1 MQNNRVDGN
10 LFSESALDFC
20 RLVEQI
26 DGYQTEHWL
35 SAVGEVLLRL
45 DMNICQLASLTP
57 QAPHVWI
64 SDLDKRFE
72 LYSRLKDFLGE
83 RDEYWSEA
91 DLHAGDGYMTGSLSD
106 DFADIY
112 FELKRGLLLADQGQE
127 GHSQAVKVWTSGYRD
142 HWRQHL
148 VDARKQLFDFRSQPL
163 KTSAKIHIRKPPKK
177 LA

>member
-1 MQNNRVDGN
+1 MQNNRIDGS
-10 LFSESALDFC
+10 LFAESAQDFC

-26 DGYQTEHWL
+26 DGYRAELWL
-35 SAVGEVLLRL
+35 QAAGEILMRL
-45 DMNICQLASLTP
+45 DMDIAHLIATTP

-72 LYSRLKDFLGE
+72 LYSALKDFLGD

-91 DLHAGDGYMTGSLSD
+91 DLHAADGYMTGSLSD

-112 FELKRGLLLADQGQE
+112 FELKRGLLLAGQGQE
-127 GHSQAVKVWTSGYRD
+127 GRSEAAKLWTSGYRD

-148 VDARKQLFDFRSQPL
+148 VDARKQLLEFGNR
-163 KTSAKIHIRKPPKK
+163 TSRPAGASLMSNPPKK
-177 LA
+177 LL

>member
-1 MQNNRVDGN
+1 MQNDRVDGH

-26 DGYQTEHWL
+26 DGYEAEVWL
-35 SAVGEVLLRL
+35 REAGEILLRL
-45 DMNICQLASLTP
+45 DANIINLTSRTP
-57 QAPHVWI
+57 PTPHVWI

-112 FELKRGLLLADQGQE
+112 FELKRGLQLAAQGQE
-127 GHSQAVKVWTSGYRD
+127 GRSQAVKLWTSGYRD

-148 VDARKQLFDFRSQPL
+148 VDARKQLFDFRPQPP
-163 KTSAKIHIRKPPKK
+163 KTGAKIHIGKPPKK
-177 LA
+177 PA